1 MTLATVLSVATAIG
15 TVVNAFRF
23 EIHQK
28 TEYDALT
35 TMLTSVDKLGR
46 ELTEMKSYSDEFKNN
61 LYAIKDVYMTTDNR
75 INELE
80 QRIAELEAQQT
91 K

>member
-1 MTLATVLSVATAIG
+1 
-15 TVVNAFRF
+15 
-23 EIHQK
+23 
-28 TEYDALT
+28 
-35 TMLTSVDKLGR
+35 MLTSVDKLGR